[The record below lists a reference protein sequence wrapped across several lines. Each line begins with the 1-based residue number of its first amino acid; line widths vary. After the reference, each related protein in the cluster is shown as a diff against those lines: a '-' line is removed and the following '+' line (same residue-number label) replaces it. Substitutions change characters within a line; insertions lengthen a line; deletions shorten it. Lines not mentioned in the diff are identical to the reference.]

1 VALGYAGAAATGLQC
16 INGLYRLYDLVE
28 NGGEDVAWLDSQG
41 WYNATSTALDLI
53 SLASAGGVL
62 KEVVTTWRAMKSVS
76 SLKAS
81 QWLKEYPRQ
90 DRKRLT
96 ELIIKL
102 QNPGISNKEIKA
114 LIRAGIYPKRFP
126 VEPVQVELTRQL
138 GNLVTSAAA
147 LAGSAVSGVVASPG
161 NIPKPGDTLRTGS
174 PKQAAIL
181 WAPFSRWRYCNAPDH
196 AHFWLVFCDLL
207 AHGRE
212 MEQVIARG
220 DNSLLQHSTP
230 ELERWFDK
238 PPSELPRQNGF
249 PLAFVLL
256 FFLVAFACNLLTLMS
271 MLPRQT
277 PPTRALFFLPAIL
290 FIFSNLTATW
300 LIARGKTSGLAWYGL
315 VHGVLTV
322 LSAVLLAITVLNG
335 QMHHAVIMLV
345 AMLIMLACRYVLNGR
360 GFILF
365 VLYSRT
371 QRIATLSRGMRIRSG
386 Q

>member
-1 VALGYAGAAATGLQC
+1 M
-16 INGLYRLYDLVE
+16 RL
-28 NGGEDVAWLDSQG
+28 
-41 WYNATSTALDLI
+41 TTLI
-53 SLASAGGVL
+53 SG
-62 KEVVTTWRAMKSVS
+62 W
-76 SLKAS
+76 
-81 QWLKEYPRQ
+81 
-90 DRKRLT
+90 
-96 ELIIKL
+96 
-102 QNPGISNKEIKA
+102 
-114 LIRAGIYPKRFP
+114 F
-126 VEPVQVELTRQL
+126 
-138 GNLVTSAAA
+138 
-147 LAGSAVSGVVASPG
+147 
-161 NIPKPGDTLRTGS
+161 
-174 PKQAAIL
+174 
-181 WAPFSRWRYCNAPDH
+181 
-196 AHFWLVFCDLL
+196 FCDLL

-277 PPTRALFFLPAIL
+277 PPTRALLFFLPAIL

-315 VHGVLTV
+315 VHGVLTM

>member
-1 VALGYAGAAATGLQC
+1 M
-16 INGLYRLYDLVE
+16 RL
-28 NGGEDVAWLDSQG
+28 
-41 WYNATSTALDLI
+41 TTLI
-53 SLASAGGVL
+53 SG
-62 KEVVTTWRAMKSVS
+62 W
-76 SLKAS
+76 
-81 QWLKEYPRQ
+81 
-90 DRKRLT
+90 
-96 ELIIKL
+96 
-102 QNPGISNKEIKA
+102 
-114 LIRAGIYPKRFP
+114 F
-126 VEPVQVELTRQL
+126 
-138 GNLVTSAAA
+138 
-147 LAGSAVSGVVASPG
+147 
-161 NIPKPGDTLRTGS
+161 
-174 PKQAAIL
+174 
-181 WAPFSRWRYCNAPDH
+181 
-196 AHFWLVFCDLL
+196 FCDLL

-256 FFLVAFACNLLTLMS
+256 FFLIAFACNLLTLMS

-277 PPTRALFFLPAIL
+277 PPTRALLFFLPAIL
-290 FIFSNLTATW
+290 FVFSNLTATW

-322 LSAVLLAITVLNG
+322 LSPVLLAITVLNG

>member
-1 VALGYAGAAATGLQC
+1 
-16 INGLYRLYDLVE
+16 
-28 NGGEDVAWLDSQG
+28 
-41 WYNATSTALDLI
+41 
-53 SLASAGGVL
+53 
-62 KEVVTTWRAMKSVS
+62 
-76 SLKAS
+76 
-81 QWLKEYPRQ
+81 
-90 DRKRLT
+90 
-96 ELIIKL
+96 
-102 QNPGISNKEIKA
+102 
-114 LIRAGIYPKRFP
+114 
-126 VEPVQVELTRQL
+126 
-138 GNLVTSAAA
+138 
-147 LAGSAVSGVVASPG
+147 
-161 NIPKPGDTLRTGS
+161 
-174 PKQAAIL
+174 
-181 WAPFSRWRYCNAPDH
+181 
-196 AHFWLVFCDLL
+196 
-207 AHGRE
+207 

-277 PPTRALFFLPAIL
+277 PPTRALLFFLPAIL

>member
-1 VALGYAGAAATGLQC
+1 M
-16 INGLYRLYDLVE
+16 RL
-28 NGGEDVAWLDSQG
+28 
-41 WYNATSTALDLI
+41 TTLI
-53 SLASAGGVL
+53 SG
-62 KEVVTTWRAMKSVS
+62 W
-76 SLKAS
+76 
-81 QWLKEYPRQ
+81 
-90 DRKRLT
+90 
-96 ELIIKL
+96 
-102 QNPGISNKEIKA
+102 
-114 LIRAGIYPKRFP
+114 F
-126 VEPVQVELTRQL
+126 
-138 GNLVTSAAA
+138 
-147 LAGSAVSGVVASPG
+147 
-161 NIPKPGDTLRTGS
+161 
-174 PKQAAIL
+174 
-181 WAPFSRWRYCNAPDH
+181 
-196 AHFWLVFCDLL
+196 FCDLL

-277 PPTRALFFLPAIL
+277 PSTRALLFFLPRIL
-290 FIFSNLTATW
+290 VVFSNLTATW

-315 VHGVLTV
+315 VHGVLTM
-322 LSAVLLAITVLNG
+322 LSALLLAITMLNG

>member
-1 VALGYAGAAATGLQC
+1 MRLAT
-16 INGLYRLYDLVE
+16 
-28 NGGEDVAWLDSQG
+28 
-41 WYNATSTALDLI
+41 LI
-53 SLASAGGVL
+53 SG
-62 KEVVTTWRAMKSVS
+62 W
-76 SLKAS
+76 
-81 QWLKEYPRQ
+81 
-90 DRKRLT
+90 
-96 ELIIKL
+96 
-102 QNPGISNKEIKA
+102 
-114 LIRAGIYPKRFP
+114 F
-126 VEPVQVELTRQL
+126 
-138 GNLVTSAAA
+138 
-147 LAGSAVSGVVASPG
+147 
-161 NIPKPGDTLRTGS
+161 
-174 PKQAAIL
+174 
-181 WAPFSRWRYCNAPDH
+181 
-196 AHFWLVFCDLL
+196 FCDLL

-277 PPTRALFFLPAIL
+277 PPARALLFFLPAVL
-290 FIFSNLTATW
+290 FIFSNLTATY

-315 VHGVLTV
+315 VHGALTV
-322 LSAVLLAITVLNG
+322 LSAVLLALTVLDG
-335 QMHHAVIMLV
+335 QTHHAIIMLV
-345 AMLIMLACRYVLNGR
+345 ALLIMLACRYVLNGR

-371 QRIATLSRGMRIRSG
+371 QRIATLSRGMRIQSR